1 MYIKFLDILDRAH
14 TGEIC
19 KLKDWDMRVIPGKVK
34 EKLKEYGLEKTVDL
48 ENPINI
54 DDGLADEF
62 WKAGFDLAVDVGMLC
77 TSTDRIIKFSEEE
90 LRQSINDAQDEM
102 PMGRG
107 KDSFRIVTR
116 RPSDGK
122 HISPWLGGFGI
133 ASDEDLYKPIFM
145 AAAQYRVIDAIIPGT
160 LKTIYGRPIRSRTPY
175 ETLGGNYEARLQREA
190 LKAINR
196 PCMPAQ
202 GGCTSPS
209 EYGAFGGV
217 GVPGGADPK
226 NNLNVALTPAEL
238 KTDYTILHKV
248 AHYHNCEAYI
258 YSGHFSFIGG
268 FAGPPEGAALTSI
281 AASCLLVPVHDSSFQ
296 YVPVLNTRNDCN
308 SDRVTLWASSVSSQA
323 MSRNSHLLPGGVINP
338 ISGPGTEMILQE
350 ITSSAIM
357 TSVSGYSFVE
367 GVRSA
372 GGGHPNHASG
382 LECKYAAEVMLACTG
397 MERSAANEIINE
409 ILPKYEDKLMNPSFG
424 VPFTE
429 CTDLLTLEPK
439 KEWQEIYDKYR
450 KFLFDRGVDLSK
462 VYRPNR

>member
-122 HISPWLGGFGI
+122 HVSTWLGAFGI
-133 ASDEDLYKPIFM
+133 ALDEDLYVPVTMGHI
-145 AAAQYRVIDAIIPGT
+145 QYRVIDMLMPGVIN
-160 LKTIYGRPIRSRTPY
+160 TIYGRPIKSRTPY

-190 LKAINR
+190 AKAVNR
-196 PCMPAQ
+196 PLMPLC

-209 EYGAFGGV
+209 EYGLFGGV
-217 GVPGGADPK
+217 GVPGGADPH
-226 NNLNVALTPAEL
+226 NNMNVALTPAEL
-238 KTDYTILHKV
+238 KTDYTILHKI
-248 AHYHNCEAYI
+248 AHFVNCETYI
-258 YSGHFSFIGG
+258 YSGHFSFVGG
-268 FAGPPEGAALTSI
+268 SPGPPEGAALTSI
-281 AASCLLVPVHDSSFQ
+281 AAACLLVPVHQATFQ
-296 YVPVLNTRNDCN
+296 YVPIMNTRDSSNTG
-308 SDRVTLWASSVSSQA
+308 RVTLWASSVAAQA
-323 MSRNSHLLPGGVINP
+323 ISRNTHLLPGGVVNP
-338 ISGPGTEMILQE
+338 VSGPGTEQLLQE
-350 ITSSAIM
+350 AAVASIM

-372 GGGHPNHASG
+372 GGGLPNYTSG
-382 LECKYAAEVMLACTG
+382 LESKYAAEVMQVCTG
-397 MERSAANEIINE
+397 MERAHANEIINE
-409 ILPKYEDKLMNPSFG
+409 IIPKYEDKLLYPPRG

-429 CTDLLTLEPK
+429 CIDLKTLQPK

-450 KFLFDRGVDLSK
+450 KFLLDRGIDLSK
-462 VYRPNR
+462 AYKPNR